1 MMEMKKTFITVI
13 QIALVILIASVG
25 AIFFS
30 QQRYTQLCVRSEKS
44 SIQSMCVLCDAD
56 QFSTLSYACTRQYM
70 VPANTTEDQAH
81 CLLTTCLR
89 QVPGQHGTVIGRKKR
104 TPASPQSLIQ
114 RHETVMMD
122 EDDDIE

>member
-89 QVPGQHGTVIGRKKR
+89 CPKIASSRSTWDSYWTEKEDTCFSAKFDSTTRNGDDGRR
-104 TPASPQSLIQ
+104 
-114 RHETVMMD
+114 
-122 EDDDIE
+122 